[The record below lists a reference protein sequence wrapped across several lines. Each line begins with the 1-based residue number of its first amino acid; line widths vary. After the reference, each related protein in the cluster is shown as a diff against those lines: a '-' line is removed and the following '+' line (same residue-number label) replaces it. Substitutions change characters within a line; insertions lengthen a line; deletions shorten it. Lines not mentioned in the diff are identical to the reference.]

1 MVTSTNAQLG
11 KLLASYLSTSNDALA
26 ITFRRH
32 YAPTPILTSPRKTP
46 AKRPAP
52 RVTNATFTYRWL
64 ATAPQ
69 RITKLY
75 QFLLRAQ
82 WIASDTNPDDFFS
95 LFTGKE
101 SNVRIKWTGSNLQ
114 LAYLIRVITEQNYIS
129 TPKRVGKFPVEKV
142 HGKLAK
148 SHKIGF
154 AHRVASKLNY
164 STAYGVRS
172 TAPTSKEIAHRK
184 KFGEVAVQTTAR
196 LKDPMYIAAD
206 QAAFKAQTK
215 YKTLRQYVFN
225 VLLQEYAPE

>member
-1 MVTSTNAQLG
+1 MKATTLTSAQLAE
-11 KLLASYLSTSNDALA
+11 LQNYLQRINDILGLSITIFDAHTTHRSSTCLRKR
-26 ITFRRH
+26 IT
-32 YAPTPILTSPRKTP
+32 
-46 AKRPAP
+46 P

-129 TPKRVGKFPVEKV
+129 TPKRVGKWTCVYNHFVDKNSRQLPKLSRLHIPKKSKSAVEQMAE
-142 HGKLAK
+142 L
-148 SHKIGF
+148 
-154 AHRVASKLNY
+154 LNPN
-164 STAYGVRS
+164 T
-172 TAPTSKEIAHRK
+172 
-184 KFGEVAVQTTAR
+184 
-196 LKDPMYIAAD
+196 
-206 QAAFKAQTK
+206 
-215 YKTLRQYVFN
+215 
-225 VLLQEYAPE
+225 